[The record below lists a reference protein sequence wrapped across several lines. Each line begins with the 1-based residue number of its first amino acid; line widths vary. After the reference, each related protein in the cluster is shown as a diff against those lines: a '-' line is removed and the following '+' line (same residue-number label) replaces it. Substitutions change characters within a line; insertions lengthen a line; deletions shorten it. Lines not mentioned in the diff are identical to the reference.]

1 MGLLLAGCAAPPV
14 AGPRATGAPAGTPV
28 SAEPT
33 GPAAGSTPGGATPG
47 DTPGDLVP
55 LPVPPRGTGRLTVLT
70 GVPERGPQGC
80 LLLTDRGVR
89 WALVGDLVQGSAAG
103 LLAGR
108 RVTVRGVAED
118 ARPSP
123 CPGAVPFLVLASPTP
138 SPDQGGPA

>member
-1 MGLLLAGCAAPPV
+1 MGLLLTGCAAPPV
-14 AGPRATGAPAGTPV
+14 AGPRVTGAPAGTRVP
-28 SAEPT
+28 AEPT
-33 GPAAGSTPGGATPG
+33 GPAAGSTPGGV
-47 DTPGDLVP
+47 TPGDLVP

-89 WALVGDLVQGSAAG
+89 WALVGDLVEGSAAG

-108 RVTVRGVAED
+108 RVSVRGVAED

-123 CPGAVPFLVLASPTP
+123 CPGAVPFLVLALPTP